1 MTAHSGH
8 SRFRP
13 GAPRNLFIIFLLI
26 GGLLTFPGSV
36 LVHCVRAATAP
47 SITLPGGFSEL
58 AEKAGPA
65 VVNISTEKTVN
76 GGGRIFRHFGR
87 NPFGGDDDR
96 MDDFFKRFFGDNPH
110 RKFKQR
116 SLGSGFIIDSQG
128 YIVTNNHVVENADKI
143 KVILSDERELDA
155 EVVGRDPNTDIALI
169 RVKSADKLPVVP
181 LGDSDAIKVGQW
193 VVAIG
198 NPFGL
203 DHTVTAGIVSAKGRV
218 IGSGPYD
225 DFIQTDASINPGNSG
240 GPLLNMKGEVIGI
253 NTAIIASGQGIG
265 FAIPINLA
273 RPIIEQLKQSG
284 EVVRGWLGVTIKDLP
299 KDLAEYLGVR
309 DARGALVIDVVSGD
323 PAEKAGIKP
332 KDVIVAVNGKKISD
346 SHDLTAII
354 AAIPVGE
361 TAQVTVIRN
370 GKQENFEV
378 RVGKRPDTR
387 KTAKRSP
394 SRQEGGLGMRVSDL
408 SAEAAERLGIS
419 STGGVIVEEIE
430 PDGKAEQAGVRK
442 GDVVKEINHQP
453 VEDTD
458 VYARILGEIKV
469 GEKIQL
475 FIWRLNE
482 GFVVIKLSK

>member
-1 MTAHSGH
+1 MTSQRTQFPTGGT
-8 SRFRP
+8 SRCLRILFLLGGILLTLP
-13 GAPRNLFIIFLLI
+13 GGAP
-26 GGLLTFPGSV
+26 
-36 LVHCVRAATAP
+36 AAEPAGAGAP
-47 SITLPGGFSEL
+47 SITLPGGFSAL
-58 AEKAGPA
+58 AEKVGPA

-87 NPFGGDDDR
+87 NPFGGDDG
-96 MDDFFKRFFGDNPH
+96 MDDFFKRFFGEDPH

-116 SLGSGFIIDSQG
+116 SLGSGFIIDSGG

-155 EVVGRDPNTDIALI
+155 EVAGRDPNTDIALI

-181 LGDSDAIKVGQW
+181 LGDSNAIRVGQW

-273 RPIIEQLKQSG
+273 RPVIEQLRQTG

-299 KDLAEYLGVR
+299 RDLAEYLGV
-309 DARGALVIDVVSGD
+309 DGQKGALVIDVVPGD
-323 PAEKAGIKP
+323 PAEKAGIAP
-332 KDVIVAVNGKKISD
+332 KDVIVSVNGQRIGN
-346 SHDLTAII
+346 SHDLTTIVAG
-354 AAIPVGE
+354 IPVGD
-361 TAQVTVIRN
+361 TARVTVIRE
-370 GKQENFEV
+370 GKPKTIMV
-378 RVGKRPDTR
+378 KVGKRPDTR
-387 KTAKRSP
+387 KIAKRSP
-394 SRQEGGLGMRVSDL
+394 SRQTEGLGMRVSDL
-408 SAEAAERLGIS
+408 SAEAAESLGIAVA
-419 STGGVIVEEIE
+419 GGVIVEELE
-430 PDGKAEQAGVRK
+430 ADGKAEEAGVRK
-442 GDVVKEINHQP
+442 GDVIKEINHQP
-453 VEDTD
+453 VEDTTA
-458 VYARILGEIKV
+458 YARILKSIPN

-482 GFVVIKLSK
+482 GFVVVKLTK

>member
-1 MTAHSGH
+1 MTRHRGH
-8 SRFRP
+8 PPFGP
-13 GAPRNLFIIFLLI
+13 LTARNLLIFLLAAGVLLAPL
-26 GGLLTFPGSV
+26 GGAPLPGTF
-36 LVHCVRAATAP
+36 AATVP
-47 SITLPGGFSEL
+47 TITLPGGFSEL
-58 AEKAGPA
+58 AEKVGPA

-76 GGGRIFRHFGR
+76 GGRRMFRYFGR
-87 NPFGGDDDR
+87 DPFGGDDDR
-96 MDDFFKRFFGDNPH
+96 MDDFFKRFFGEDPH

-143 KVILSDERELDA
+143 KVILSDERELGA

-169 RVKSADKLPVVP
+169 RVQSADKLPFVS
-181 LGDSDAIKVGQW
+181 LGDSDAIRVGQW

-240 GPLLNMKGEVIGI
+240 GPLLNMEGKVIGI
-253 NTAIIASGQGIG
+253 NTAIIASGKGIG

-273 RPIIEQLKQSG
+273 RPIIAQLKQSG

-299 KDLAEYLGVR
+299 KDLAEYLGVG
-309 DARGALVIDVVSGD
+309 DARGALVIDVVPGD
-323 PAEKAGIKP
+323 PAQRAGIKS
-332 KDVIVAVNGKKISD
+332 KDVVVAVNGKKIND

-354 AAIPVGE
+354 AGIPVGE
-361 TAQVTVIRN
+361 TARVTIIRD
-370 GKQENFEV
+370 GSQKDFTV
-378 RVGKRPDTR
+378 KVGKRPDSR
-387 KTAKRSP
+387 KIAKRSP

-408 SAEAAERLGIS
+408 SAEAAERLG
-419 STGGVIVEEIE
+419 TPAAGGVIVEEIE

-453 VEDTD
+453 VGDTD
-458 VYARILGEIKV
+458 TYARILGRVKT

-482 GFVVIKLSK
+482 GFVVVKLTK